1 MEDRLPIVSLMEIR
15 RRDERKEGKK
25 RRMEKDRRKMRGKRE
40 KVQRKGRVFL
50 NRAAL
55 AFCWLN
61 GKTEERKREKN
72 ERRGK

>member
-1 MEDRLPIVSLMEIR
+1 MEIR

-25 RRMEKDRRKMRGKRE
+25 RRMEKDRRKTRGKRE

-50 NRAAL
+50 NRVAL
-55 AFCWLN
+55 SLCWLN
-61 GKTEERKREKN
+61 GKTEERKWEKN

>member
-25 RRMEKDRRKMRGKRE
+25 RRMEKDRRKTRGKRE

-50 NRAAL
+50 NRVPL
-55 AFCWLN
+55 SFCWLN

>member
-25 RRMEKDRRKMRGKRE
+25 RRMEKDRRKTRGKRE

-50 NRAAL
+50 NRVAL
-55 AFCWLN
+55 SFCWLN
-61 GKTEERKREKN
+61 GKTEERKWEKN